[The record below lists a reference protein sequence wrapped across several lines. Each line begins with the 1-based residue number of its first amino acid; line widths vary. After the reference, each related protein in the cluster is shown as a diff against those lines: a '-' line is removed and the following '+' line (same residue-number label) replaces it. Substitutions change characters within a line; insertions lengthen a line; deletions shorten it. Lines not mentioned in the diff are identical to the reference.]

1 MAYVVSATWT
11 AQPGKE
17 DVVLDAIEKLT
28 PPSREEPG
36 NLFYQ
41 AYQDP
46 AEPSVFRLFEIYD
59 DEEAY
64 AAHGA
69 SDHFKRVR
77 ARAGHPRARRTASAR
92 STRRSADPMRLA
104 AFRRHTDE
112 PHPRVVGLVRR
123 ATGGTWW
130 VHPFH
135 AGTDLVELLAATPS
149 GERRGRRGRRRPT
162 ACRPDEV
169 VLLPPVY
176 PVAMRDFLTFEAH
189 VDGMERGHG
198 NPGPPA
204 EWYDAPVFLFM
215 APHAVTGPYDDVAF
229 PPDTERLDFELE
241 IAAVVCRDVRNATP
255 EEARA
260 AIGGYCVMN
269 DWSARDVQGREMK
282 LKLGPSKG
290 KDFATTIGPWVV
302 TADELDTYR
311 DADGF
316 LDLEMTVSVNGVQVG
331 GDRSGH
337 MGWSFEQLV
346 SHASRASWVK
356 AGEVLASGT
365 CASGSLAE
373 TWGRTGRADPAA
385 AAGRRRRRD
394 DHRGHRHHHQ
404 PGRRLHRGSSRRSPA
419 RAAAS
424 RQEV

>member
-1 MAYVVSATWT
+1 
-11 AQPGKE
+11 
-17 DVVLDAIEKLT
+17 
-28 PPSREEPG
+28 
-36 NLFYQ
+36 
-41 AYQDP
+41 
-46 AEPSVFRLFEIYD
+46 
-59 DEEAY
+59 
-64 AAHGA
+64 
-69 SDHFKRVR
+69 
-77 ARAGHPRARRTASAR
+77 
-92 STRRSADPMRLA
+92 MRLA
-104 AFRRHTDE
+104 AFRRLTDE
-112 PHPRVVGLVRR
+112 PEARFVGLVLGRDEHLR
-123 ATGGTWW
+123 I
-130 VHPFH
+130 HPFD
-135 AGTDLVELLAATPS
+135 ANADLVELLSESPEWRESRADVAAANDGLTL
-149 GERRGRRGRRRPT
+149 E
-162 ACRPDEV
+162 EV

-215 APHAVTGPYDDVAF
+215 APHAVTGPFDDVAM

-241 IAAVVCRDVRNATP
+241 IAAIVCADVRNVTP

-269 DWSARDVQGREMK
+269 DWSARDIQGKEMK

-302 TADELDTYR
+302 TADELDGNR

-316 LDLEMTVSVNGVQVG
+316 LDLQMTVKVNGQRVG
-331 GDRSGH
+331 GDRSAH

-346 SHASRASWVK
+346 SHSSRASWVK

-373 TWGRTGRADPAA
+373 SWGRNGTLSPPPLQVGDVVEMTIERLGTIRNTVVADTETVPPVIAA
-385 AAGRRRRRD
+385 RRRVEV
-394 DHRGHRHHHQ
+394 
-404 PGRRLHRGSSRRSPA
+404 PA
-419 RAAAS
+419 
-424 RQEV
+424 